1 MSMNMICAT
10 QHTCTHTCTGIFG
23 GGSQRNKK
31 EIQLKASGQRGEG
44 KMKVPGCQKQ
54 PCHCPAVSH
63 WLLFGK
69 EGVGT
74 CSSVCIWSQSCAG
87 SSSPGIL
94 ESWEMEN
101 QSGFIAF
108 DYFWKAGRQKVL
120 SLLRLE
126 LHVDTDQTLKF
137 TIQKFQFGFRLCP
150 SICWSK
156 VLPAGDC

>member
-1 MSMNMICAT
+1 
-10 QHTCTHTCTGIFG
+10 
-23 GGSQRNKK
+23 
-31 EIQLKASGQRGEG
+31 
-44 KMKVPGCQKQ
+44 MKVPGCQKQ

-101 QSGFIAF
+101 QLGFIAF

-120 SLLRLE
+120 SLFRLE

-150 SICWSK
+150 SICCSK
-156 VLPAGDC
+156 VLPAGDCQMGGWKEKEFEMKKQLWRVVIELISEFVFN